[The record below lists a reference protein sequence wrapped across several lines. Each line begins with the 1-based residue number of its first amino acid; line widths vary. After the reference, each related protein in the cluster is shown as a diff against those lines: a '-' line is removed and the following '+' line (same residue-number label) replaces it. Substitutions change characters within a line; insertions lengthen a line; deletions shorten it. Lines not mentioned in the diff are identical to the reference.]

1 MGSGYNGPLTYIVEE
16 KRKTELFL
24 ERDKDLVGW
33 RPRHEGGG
41 AWDEIQA
48 CARRGAG
55 NDPARGA
62 SPPNH
67 VGGNWLFDRPGP

>member
-1 MGSGYNGPLTYIVEE
+1 MEE

-33 RPRHEGGG
+33 RQRREGGG
-41 AWDEIQA
+41 AWDGIQA
-48 CARRGAG
+48 CARRGAEK
-55 NDPARGA
+55 DPARGA

-67 VGGNWLFDRPGP
+67 VGVGSPGSVRLEPLLCA